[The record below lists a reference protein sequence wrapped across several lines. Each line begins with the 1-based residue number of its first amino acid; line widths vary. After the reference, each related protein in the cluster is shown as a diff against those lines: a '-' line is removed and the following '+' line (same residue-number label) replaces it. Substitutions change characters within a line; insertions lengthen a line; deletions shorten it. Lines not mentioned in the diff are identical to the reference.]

1 MLIRAASSADEPG
14 IAAVAESAL
23 AVLRRI
29 YRPTPAALARKHQQH
44 KLPRLVAVAGSE
56 IVGSVEYALGEER
69 LHLMSLFVLASHRRQ
84 GVARALVDELAKLAG
99 ERPLSLNTVRQ
110 TGNVAVFERLGFTV
124 VREEVAADLVGRGP
138 LDDVYMTRVS
148 R

>member
-1 MLIRAASSADEPG
+1 MTLLIRPAVAADEPG

-29 YRPTPAALARKHQQH
+29 YRPTPAAIARKHEQR
-44 KLPRLVAVAGSE
+44 KLPRLVAVAGTE
-56 IVGSVEYALGEER
+56 IVGTVEYALAEDR

-99 ERPLSLNTVRQ
+99 TRPLSLNTVRE
-110 TGNVAVFERLGFTV
+110 TGNVAVFERLGFST
-124 VREEVAADLVGRGP
+124 VREEVTHDLVGESV
-138 LDDVYMTRVS
+138 LHDVYMTR
-148 R
+148 